1 MRPDALEARVR
12 TGLRLLAVFAG
23 LLAGTSWATK
33 CLAQNGVPFEALY
46 RQAYE
51 IRLRQLGPEHPDT
64 IASLVR
70 LGALLRAHG
79 RAEDAEALHR
89 KALEAESRSGLA
101 SEETLIE
108 LAETLAALGR
118 NAEAEDFYTRSL
130 ERTGGPVRRART
142 LLRIA
147 AIRQAHEDSGGTRQ
161 AFLDALEQ
169 FEKGR
174 PLADDERR
182 ARATAL
188 NDLGLL
194 LEAEGNLDDAVS
206 TFRHSAD
213 AHAEIFGNEHPATAA
228 ARANL
233 AGMLATRG
241 ETVAAAALMERA
253 IAVMQAAYGPRHDD
267 TARLHNRLG
276 ELYEVLGRL
285 EDANAEYRAALTAW
299 QEPKLDRGL
308 VLADLGR
315 LAGVQGDLGAAKS
328 MLEEAVELLQSAKSA
343 SRVNLAEAF
352 DSYGSTLRALGDLD
366 EAEGVLRKALAL
378 REEALGASHS
388 DVALTLVGLAGV
400 LHLRGELASAG
411 PLYRRALRI
420 QEETLG
426 PAHAEVGETLY
437 NLAHLAK
444 ALGDT
449 ATARNGFERS
459 VEILSNA
466 YGTDDPFVAQIR
478 TELEALQ

>member
-1 MRPDALEARVR
+1 M
-12 TGLRLLAVFAG
+12 LAVVAS
-23 LLAGTSWATK
+23 LCAGTPWSAR
-33 CLAQNGVPFEALY
+33 CLAENPVPFETLY

-51 IRLRQLGPEHPDT
+51 LRLRQQGPEHPDT

-79 RAEDAEALHR
+79 RAEDAEDLHR
-89 KALEAESRSGLA
+89 TALEAGDRSGLA
-101 SEETLIE
+101 NEETLVE

-118 NAEAEDFYTRSL
+118 DEEAEESFSRSL
-130 ERTGGPVRRART
+130 ERTVSAARSART

-147 AIRQAHEDSGGTRQ
+147 ALRQTRRDSDGARQ
-161 AFLDALEQ
+161 AFLGALEH
-169 FEKGR
+169 FETGG
-174 PLADDERR
+174 PLGDEERK

-194 LEAEGNLDDAVS
+194 LEAEGDLDEAVQ
-206 TFRHSAD
+206 TYRRSAD
-213 AHAEIFGNEHPATAA
+213 AHVEAFGSEHPATAA

-241 ETVAAAALMERA
+241 EVVAAATLLERA
-253 IAVMQAAYGPRHDD
+253 VAVIQAAYGPRHDD
-267 TARLHNRLG
+267 TVRLRNRLG
-276 ELYEVLGRL
+276 EIYEVLGRL
-285 EDANAEYRAALTAW
+285 DEAKAEYLAALAAW
-299 QEPKLDRGL
+299 QEPSLSRGF

-315 LAGVQGDLGAAKS
+315 LAGVQGEFEAAEL
-328 MLEEAVELLQSAKSA
+328 MLEEAVGLLQSGKPVPAA
-343 SRVNLAEAF
+343 ELAEAL
-352 DSYGSTLRALGDLD
+352 DSYGSTLRGIGRLN
-366 EAEGVLRKALAL
+366 ESERILRKALAL
-378 REEALGASHS
+378 RERTLGASHS

-400 LHLRGELASAG
+400 LHLRGDLGSAE

-420 QEETLG
+420 QEATLG

-449 ATARNGFERS
+449 VTARNGFERS
-459 VEILSNA
+459 VEILSEA
-466 YGTDDPFVAQIR
+466 YGPDDPFVAAIR
-478 TELEALQ
+478 AELRALR

>member
-1 MRPDALEARVR
+1 MR
-12 TGLRLLAVFAG
+12 TGLWLLAV
-23 LLAGTSWATK
+23 LAVLFTGTSWSTK
-33 CLAQNGVPFEALY
+33 CLAENPVPFEALY

-79 RAEDAEALHR
+79 RAEDSEALHR
-89 KALEAESRSGLA
+89 KALEAQSQSGLA
-101 SEETLIE
+101 DEGTLIE
-108 LAETLAALGR
+108 LAETLAVLGR
-118 NAEAEDFYTRSL
+118 NEEAEDLYSRSL
-130 ERTGGPVRRART
+130 ESTVSHVRRAHT

-147 AIRQAHEDSGGTRQ
+147 AIRQAREDSGGARQ
-161 AFLDALEQ
+161 AFLGALKH
-169 FEKGR
+169 FEEGR
-174 PLADDERR
+174 PLADDERQ

-194 LEAEGNLDDAVS
+194 LEAEGDLDDAVS
-206 TFRHSAD
+206 TYRQSAD
-213 AHAEIFGNEHPATAA
+213 THAEVFGTEHPATAA

-241 ETVAAAALMERA
+241 ESVAAVALLERA
-253 IAVMQAAYGPRHDD
+253 VPVMQAAYGPRHDD
-267 TARLHNRLG
+267 TARLRNRLG
-276 ELYEVLGRL
+276 EIYEVLGRL
-285 EDANAEYRAALTAW
+285 EEAKAEYLAALAAW
-299 QEPKLDRGL
+299 QPPSLARGL
-308 VLADLGR
+308 ALADLGR

-328 MLEEAVELLQSAKSA
+328 MLEEAVGLLQPGRSVSGAE
-343 SRVNLAEAF
+343 LAEAL
-352 DSYGSTLRALGDLD
+352 DSYGSTLRALGSLN

-378 REEALGASHS
+378 RERVLGASHS

-400 LHLRGELASAG
+400 LHLRGELTTAE
-411 PLYRRALRI
+411 PLYRRALKI

-444 ALGDT
+444 ARGDT
-449 ATARNGFERS
+449 VTARDGFERS
-459 VEILSNA
+459 FEILSRA
-466 YGTDDPFVAQIR
+466 YGTDDPFVSQIR
-478 TELEALQ
+478 AELQALR